1 MFVSYEISDF
11 KGYCIKLDGPKWFPC
26 SYYIDRKPHFNKSS
40 AVFRFIIMVHLVFS
54 ILTLFYAHNTYFGPV
69 LIKIRS

>member
-26 SYYIDRKPHFNKSS
+26 SYYIDRKPYFNKSS
-40 AVFRFIIMVHLVFS
+40 AVFRFIIMVHLFFFDINV
-54 ILTLFYAHNTYFGPV
+54 ILCPQHIFWPCIDKN
-69 LIKIRS
+69 